1 MKLLSLLIIGAV
13 LSFGAVDIN
22 KADKDELM
30 SIKGVGEAKANAIL
44 EYRKANDCFSSVDE
58 LKEVK
63 GFGDKML
70 EKNRGNITAEGCKK

>member
-1 MKLLSLLIIGAV
+1 MKLFSLLIIGAV
-13 LSFGAVDIN
+13 LCFGAVDIN

-44 EYRKANDCFSSVDE
+44 EYRKANDCFRSVDE

-70 EKNRGNITAEGCKK
+70 EKNRNNITAEGCKK